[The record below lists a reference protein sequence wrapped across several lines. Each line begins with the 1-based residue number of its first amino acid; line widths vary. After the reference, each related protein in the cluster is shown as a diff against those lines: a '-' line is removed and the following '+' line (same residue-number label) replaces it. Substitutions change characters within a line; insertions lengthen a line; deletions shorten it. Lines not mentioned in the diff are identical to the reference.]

1 MGFEFHSSVFS
12 KNVKIRIHGMEQQ
25 AASKYAAP
33 ISFCLAINRLEE
45 AKVNRWISRDGFV

>member
-1 MGFEFHSSVFS
+1 
-12 KNVKIRIHGMEQQ
+12 MEQQ